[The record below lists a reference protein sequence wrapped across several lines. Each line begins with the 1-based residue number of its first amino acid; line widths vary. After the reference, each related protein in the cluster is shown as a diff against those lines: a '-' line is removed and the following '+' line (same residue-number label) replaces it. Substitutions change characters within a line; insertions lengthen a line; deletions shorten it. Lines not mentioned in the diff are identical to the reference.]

1 MASFNLKFSDPRKT
15 DTIEIV
21 GVDENGTGKN
31 IIDTSLSLIGPGYV
45 NYGLDTAQ
53 NFLKLLE
60 NFSGPHAPTNAI
72 EGQLWYDTSNPNRK
86 VLRINNGSNTSSRW
100 PTVSGIYQQT
110 TDPTQTYSSNIK
122 DGDIWIDLTNSQL
135 KIRRSDD
142 WITVGPSYSSGD
154 EKNGFEVQE
163 LVSSTDQTYSV
174 IIGYLNGKVIQVISE
189 FEFIPRSTIEG
200 IPIIKKGVTLN
211 NKIQAKYNGTAER
224 SSALELGPNN
234 LIQAS
239 EVLRNSVATTQTH
252 IGSLIVQSINGLKIK
267 RTSSSKE
274 VIIKQDSTVGG
285 TIYYDDVNGKL
296 TLGIKDKSFVS
307 FDGEFENIGVNTS
320 TNALS
325 PTFDVFGSGRFSQ
338 ELTVNS
344 LTALTTSTFN
354 SDVSVDGD
362 LDISG
367 NLNLVGSTIVGGN
380 ILPDSND
387 VYDIGSPSNAFRQLH
402 VSTIGTTGTNTTIY
416 GSING
421 QIEYIGAPG
430 DGPLK
435 VSRDFSIS
443 GVITSTETIA
453 FNGGS
458 NVSFTTTVHRSL
470 INDQPTTTTSITT
483 SSNLLILDTS
493 TSTTEIQKISK
504 QNFLSD
510 IYPFLT
516 QTGMIVPYVGTESDV
531 AAYNN
536 PSTYVDWVIA
546 NGAEINKT
554 LFLDLYTICLGRYG
568 TPSDPISNF
577 IVPNLTNVTS
587 STNGTYVI
595 YLIKT

>member
-1 MASFNLKFSDPRKT
+1 
-15 DTIEIV
+15 
-21 GVDENGTGKN
+21 
-31 IIDTSLSLIGPGYV
+31 
-45 NYGLDTAQ
+45 
-53 NFLKLLE
+53 
-60 NFSGPHAPTNAI
+60 
-72 EGQLWYDTSNPNRK
+72 
-86 VLRINNGSNTSSRW
+86 
-100 PTVSGIYQQT
+100 
-110 TDPTQTYSSNIK
+110 
-122 DGDIWIDLTNSQL
+122 
-135 KIRRSDD
+135 
-142 WITVGPSYSSGD
+142 VGPSYSSSD

-274 VIIKQDSTVGG
+274 VIIKQDSTIGG